1 MAMFDYDVPKIRDY
15 WIDQV
20 KIELGEAMSKF
31 SKFNS
36 NHEGYAVLKEEVD
49 ELWDNI
55 KGNVAQE
62 LTRKEAVQ
70 VAAMALRFLID
81 CQTGETLWGT
91 IVNR

>member
-70 VAAMALRFLID
+70 RFIRHNKKGLSGPSGSD
-81 CQTGETLWGT
+81 RSRT
-91 IVNR
+91 